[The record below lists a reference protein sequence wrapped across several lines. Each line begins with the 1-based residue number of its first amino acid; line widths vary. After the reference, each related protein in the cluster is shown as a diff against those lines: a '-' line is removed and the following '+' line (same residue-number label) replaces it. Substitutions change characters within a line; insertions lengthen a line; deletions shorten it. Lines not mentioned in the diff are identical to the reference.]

1 MKLLLLFSYIAV
13 LTIVHSEGVVSGTVS
28 FRASRHIAPYSY
40 FTNPKNDQFPLPSN
54 EITDLVNKAR
64 RFANEFFTKSE
75 LAQLRD
81 RVANARSRGAS
92 TAEIRNLVNHF
103 TLLRDER
110 RAAIRAQQQN
120 LRAQFDPLAQQS
132 Y

>member
-1 MKLLLLFSYIAV
+1 MKLLLLFSYIV
-13 LTIVHSEGVVSGTVS
+13 FVTIDNSEGVVSATVS

-40 FTNPKNDQFPLPSN
+40 SKNPKNDLFPLPSN
-54 EITDLVNKAR
+54 EISDLVNKAR
-64 RFANEFFTKSE
+64 RFANEFFTRSE

-81 RVANARSRGAS
+81 LVAKARSRGAS

-110 RAAIRAQQQN
+110 RAAIRARQQN
-120 LRAQFDPLAQQS
+120 LRAEFDP
-132 Y
+132 